1 MLPIMRR
8 LRWAV
13 VIVVA
18 FVLLLVQQGMV
29 LHELS
34 HAYYTTQHSGS
45 HLSGGQHGQDTE
57 HCPLCRS
64 FAQVGASVCG
74 ADQSLDLPPA
84 ARLRVPDRVYSIIG
98 AKAPTARSR
107 GPPKASV

>member
-1 MLPIMRR
+1 MRR
-8 LRWAV
+8 LRLVFLTVSALL
-13 VIVVA
+13 
-18 FVLLLVQQGMV
+18 LLLVQQGGV

-34 HAYYTTQHSGS
+34 HVYYTAQHSGA
-45 HLSGGQHGQDTE
+45 HLSEGQQLPDTE

-74 ADQSLDLPPA
+74 SHPSLDLPPA
-84 ARLRVPDRVYSIIG
+84 AQLRVPDRVYSIIG

-107 GPPKASV
+107 GPPEASV